1 VRGIGLASIAPF
13 SDGDNGQIFTIRGR
27 EPRPDQPNL
36 VARFRVTTPGY
47 FAAVGTP
54 LLRGRAF
61 DAGDREGSPGVAI
74 VDDVLARRF
83 WPDGNAVGHEI
94 RLGDAKSTRPWLSI
108 VGVVAP
114 VKHGDVTEDALRHVY
129 VPLAQLDAGSMD
141 LVVRSAADPAL
152 LAAAIRREVA
162 SLDPEVPVYQV
173 HTLDAAV
180 AQSLSTRRLTERLL
194 AGFALAALLLASVGI
209 YGVMALDV
217 SRRVSEFGIRLAL
230 GATPADV
237 LRLVL
242 RQGLG
247 LVIAGLCIGL
257 GGALLLG
264 RLVATLLFQVQ
275 PNDPV
280 TLAGVAA
287 ILAATALAACTVA
300 ARRATATDPLVA
312 LRSE

>member
-1 VRGIGLASIAPF
+1 
-13 SDGDNGQIFTIRGR
+13 
-27 EPRPDQPNL
+27 
-36 VARFRVTTPGY
+36 
-47 FAAVGTP
+47 
-54 LLRGRAF
+54 
-61 DAGDREGSPGVAI
+61 
-74 VDDVLARRF
+74 
-83 WPDGNAVGHEI
+83 
-94 RLGDAKSTRPWLSI
+94 
-108 VGVVAP
+108 
-114 VKHGDVTEDALRHVY
+114 
-129 VPLAQLDAGSMD
+129 MD

-280 TLAGVAA
+280 TFAGVAA
-287 ILAATALAACTVA
+287 ILAATALAACMVA